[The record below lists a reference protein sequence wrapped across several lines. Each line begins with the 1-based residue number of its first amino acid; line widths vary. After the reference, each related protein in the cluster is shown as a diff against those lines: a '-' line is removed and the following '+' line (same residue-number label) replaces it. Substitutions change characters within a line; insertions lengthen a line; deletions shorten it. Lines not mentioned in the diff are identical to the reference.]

1 MKQDKPIELC
11 ARCAEE
17 YAKGLEIT
25 NIRLEKAFSGL
36 ITCGEC
42 GRKCWGSSYRL
53 RRRETEGTNAP
64 GYHDGRV

>member
-1 MKQDKPIELC
+1 MEIQRGRTGVKQDKLIELC
-11 ARCAEE
+11 PKCAGE

-53 RRRETEGTNAP
+53 KKRQK
-64 GYHDGRV
+64 

>member
-11 ARCAEE
+11 AKCAEE

-25 NIRLEKAFSGL
+25 NMVMEPKASGM

-42 GRKCWGSSYRL
+42 GRKCWGSSYRVK
-53 RRRETEGTNAP
+53 RRDRT
-64 GYHDGRV
+64 

>member
-25 NIRLEKAFSGL
+25 NIRLEKAFSGM

-42 GRKCWGSSYRL
+42 GRKCWGSSYRVK
-53 RRRETEGTNAP
+53 RQK
-64 GYHDGRV
+64 